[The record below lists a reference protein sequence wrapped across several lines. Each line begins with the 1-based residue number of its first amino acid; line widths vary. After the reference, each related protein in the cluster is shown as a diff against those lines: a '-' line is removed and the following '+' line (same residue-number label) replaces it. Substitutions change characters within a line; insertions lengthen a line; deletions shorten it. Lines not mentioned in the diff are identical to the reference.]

1 MIAIE
6 LPKFTHAFGSTA
18 TMSTREPRATIV
30 LGCGDK
36 AMTRPTIAPGV
47 PLLGAQRND
56 PG

>member
-30 LGCGDK
+30 PGCGDK